1 MSIESKFPVN
11 DWQLALEA
19 LNDGVWNL
27 NVQTS
32 EVWFSEKW
40 HQTFGYSKEEVK
52 TLEAWLSK
60 LHPGDVADGTDQ
72 FERLLRGE
80 IKTYS
85 TTIRYKEPSGDG
97 YKWALSKAIV
107 FDRDQD
113 GNPRRIIGTHTD
125 ITSQKKSEQALIESK
140 RRYKALFEY
149 SAAMICTHDING
161 IITSIN
167 PYTLELLGYT
177 EQEIVGKP
185 VTNLIHEKYRHNF
198 ALQYMVE
205 IRKKGKASG
214 IMHVVKKNGQL
225 AYLLYHNHLFKQ
237 SDDVQYVIGFGQD
250 FTDRIM
256 AEDALRHSMET
267 FSSVFTYSA
276 TGIGLVSPEGRW
288 LDANMALCEM
298 TEYSKQELLNM
309 SFQDI
314 THSEDLKADLILVQ
328 RMLNK
333 ELSTYNLEKRYITK
347 SGKIIWILLTVSLV
361 WKADG
366 SPDFF
371 ISQLMD
377 VTRRKQLLDEINNK
391 NTELQATQVSLQ
403 KKITQ
408 LEELS
413 HIIAHNLRGPAANIK
428 LLADILKSTTEQTS
442 GTADENSMA
451 NLMSSEQA
459 IAFIH
464 DASTSLMNT
473 LESVLMIAKISLNKE
488 MPYDDCD
495 IEAIAEDIKNQLH
508 GLLVEKKADFELKLG
523 VKKISYPKIYMES
536 ILYNLLNNALKYS
549 DPQKDA
555 KITISTRPEG
565 KHVVLSV
572 GDNGLG
578 INLQMYGHKIFKLN
592 QVFHD
597 NKDSK
602 GVGLF
607 LIKTQIESLGGTIE
621 VKSEEKVG
629 SEFTVTF

>member
-1 MSIESKFPVN
+1 MSIESMSSDN

-27 NVQTS
+27 NIQTG

-40 HQTFGYSKEEVK
+40 HQTFGYAKEEVT
-52 TLEAWLSK
+52 TLDAWLSK
-60 LHPGDVADGTDQ
+60 LHPGDVADGAEQ
-72 FERLLRGE
+72 FEQFLKGE

-85 TTIRYKEPSGDG
+85 ATIRYKEPIGDG
-97 YKWALSKAIV
+97 YKWALSKAII
-107 FDRDQD
+107 FERDGTGQ
-113 GNPRRIIGTHTD
+113 PRRIIGTHTD
-125 ITSQKKSEQALIESK
+125 ITEQKKGEQALFESRK
-140 RRYKALFEY
+140 RYKALFEY
-149 SAAMICTHDING
+149 SAAMICTHDMQG
-161 IITSIN
+161 ILTSVN
-167 PYTLELLGYT
+167 PYCLELLGYD
-177 EQEIVGKP
+177 ESEVIGKP
-185 VTNLIHEKYRHNF
+185 ITNLIHETYRHNF

-205 IRKKGKASG
+205 IREKGKASG

-267 FSSVFTYSA
+267 FSSVFTNSA

-288 LDANMALCEM
+288 LDANKALCEM
-298 TEYSKQELLNM
+298 TEYSKEELLNM
-309 SFQDI
+309 SFQGI
-314 THSEDLKADLILVQ
+314 TYHEDLETDLAYV
-328 RMLNK
+328 RKMLSK
-333 ELSTYNLEKRYITK
+333 EISSYNLEKRYITK
-347 SGKIIWILLTVSLV
+347 SGKVIWILLTVSLV

-366 SPDFF
+366 TPDFF

-377 VTRRKQLLDEINNK
+377 VTRRKQLLDEVSKK
-391 NTELQATQVSLQ
+391 NAELEATQVSLQ

-428 LLADILKSTTEQTS
+428 LLADILKASS
-442 GTADENSMA
+442 NPSPGADDENSMA
-451 NLMSSEQA
+451 NLMTSEQA
-459 IAFIH
+459 IDFIH

-488 MPYDDCD
+488 MPYDECD
-495 IEAIAEDIKNQLH
+495 IEEITEDIKSQLH
-508 GLLVEKKADFELKLG
+508 GLMVEKKAVFELKLD

-549 DPQKDA
+549 DPQKDV
-555 KITISTRPEG
+555 KITISTKQQG
-565 KHVVLSV
+565 KHVILSV
-572 GDNGLG
+572 EDNGLG

-607 LIKTQIESLGGTIE
+607 LIKTQIESLGGNID